1 MINFQACIDDASDRR
16 GRAHQF
22 VQYGFVPLSVFVVA
36 IVVASAI
43 VRHYVSFG
51 SFTHYGIAK
60 ENIATERV
68 RAEQS
73 RTISP
78 MKQFLVVVLPDGRVV
93 NPRVADQL

>member
-1 MINFQACIDDASDRR
+1 MHPIGAV
-16 GRAHQF
+16 GRTNLCNMVLF
-22 VQYGFVPLSVFVVA
+22 LLSVFVVA